1 MELPGVLKELVI
13 GTGQGLI
20 ELCPDEYDM
29 TNLSSLLEETLAD
42 CEALALGVA
51 GEIAVVGGAED

>member
-13 GTGQGLI
+13 GTGQGMI

-42 CEALALGVA
+42 CEALALGAA
-51 GEIAVVGGAED
+51 GEVGLIARVED